1 MLRSYLDFDL
11 LGYIGLNIIN
21 FLLFLVEFG
30 FYATALFL
38 IFVVV
43 SALVRMPKILD
54 KIFVFVVMGLL
65 AFICICLG
73 YTIGLINIE
82 CIFRV

>member
-11 LGYIGLNIIN
+11 LGYIGLNIIK

-54 KIFVFVVMGLL
+54 KLFVFVVMGLL